1 MAVVFSTLAKTVNHL
16 AAGYAL
22 QLTCVARDGGLREDS
37 MKIFCIFCHPRTA
50 QKYDRNILAVGWDS
64 KLQEALLQER
74 KHFEE
79 LKLAQSVLESLSG
92 DKSSQSFE
100 AATLDVKWLEDTV
113 PPQLQLC
120 WDNLNLRSKHK
131 FERQKDN
138 YYENNFDWM
147 ASIWLQE
154 RVSANHMEHSSGK
167 PLKQPMDLTHY

>member
-1 MAVVFSTLAKTVNHL
+1 M
-16 AAGYAL
+16 
-22 QLTCVARDGGLREDS
+22 
-37 MKIFCIFCHPRTA
+37 
-50 QKYDRNILAVGWDS
+50 
-64 KLQEALLQER
+64 QER
-74 KHFEE
+74 KPFEE

-138 YYENNFDWM
+138 YYDNNFDWM

-167 PLKQPMDLTHY
+167 PLKQPIDLAIQDFVPTSEEKNYIFTSLTYYYASRLVDRHPQVYKSMNSAIKVYIL